1 MTPSIPAYPNLLRPG
16 SPVLLSESY
25 AATFGRSD
33 GIVFDCGNEKAR
45 VAYHEDFRPAL
56 IPLVDLRLSL
66 ATDTGMCHAA
76 RWLAEQ
82 LGMDPG
88 ATAPGWA
95 QYPCGEHCCNGETG
109 EMAACTRPVWS
120 LGTDEGFVLFMD
132 CPNPEAWDGEECRH
146 VPGIGDLTDPAAAL
160 AAACM
165 VVGGAS

>member
-1 MTPSIPAYPNLLRPG
+1 MNAKPAPSIPASLIPPYQEA
-16 SPVLLSESY
+16 PVLVD
-25 AATFGRSD
+25 GRMGRLYGASKPVDGCLLVSFRGGACGSFPASD
-33 GIVFDCGNEKAR
+33 VRFLLDS
-45 VAYHEDFRPAL
+45 
-56 IPLVDLRLSL
+56 PL
-66 ATDTGMCHAA
+66 AMCHAA

-160 AAACM
+160 AAAC
-165 VVGGAS
+165 VAVGGAP

>member
-1 MTPSIPAYPNLLRPG
+1 MTTPSQIPAALCGLYPGARTTIISTPKNGVGTAGRRMEDG
-16 SPVLLSESY
+16 CWSVRFDSGD
-25 AATFGRSD
+25 FGWWAPE
-33 GIVFDCGNEKAR
+33 V
-45 VAYHEDFRPAL
+45 
-56 IPLVDLRLSL
+56 LSL
-66 ATDTGMCHAA
+66 LLDSPLALCHAA

-160 AAACM
+160 AAAC
-165 VVGGAS
+165 VAVGGAS

>member
-1 MTPSIPAYPNLLRPG
+1 MTTPPQVPAALCGVFIGANVVADDAKNAIGRVERADTEGAL
-16 SPVLLSESY
+16 VSY
-25 AATFGRSD
+25 ID
-33 GIVFDCGNEKAR
+33 
-45 VAYHEDFRPAL
+45 RPAVTRPVRWL
-56 IPLVDLRLSL
+56 HLLLDSPLAL
-66 ATDTGMCHAA
+66 CHAA

-132 CPNPEAWDGEECRH
+132 CPNPEAWDGEERRH

-160 AAACM
+160 AAACLA
-165 VVGGAS
+165 VGGAS